1 VAHQTAKRP
10 SATGFLTGDLTAH
23 FLKTASSVLAVA
35 MAVEPQTMISFGRIC
50 QLSNR
55 ICPTPMCTPRCTIL
69 QTHGPICHSH
79 LPPIC

>member
-1 VAHQTAKRP
+1 MAQQITKRP
-10 SATGFLTGDLTAH
+10 SATRFLTGDLTAT

-35 MAVEPQTMISFGRIC
+35 MAVEPQTMISYGRLC
-50 QLSNR
+50 GLSNR

-69 QTHGPICHSH
+69 QTHGPICHSQ